1 MRGSWQAMNHVVVGL
16 SGGVDSSVA
25 ALLLKQAGHRVTAVF
40 MKNWD
45 EDDDAGY
52 CPAAADLEDA
62 RKLCDILDIELKTVS
77 FSSEYWDR
85 VFTRFLDEYRAG
97 RTPNPDI
104 VCNREI
110 KFRAFLDYGFDM
122 GADAIATGHYAQLE
136 KNTRVRL
143 LRAADSSK
151 DQTYF
156 LHTLDQSQL
165 ERTLFPVGH
174 LDKQHVRKIAAD
186 NGFPNHAKKDST
198 GICFIGERRFSDF
211 LAQYLPKRPGEIRTL
226 DDEVIGAHQGLVFY
240 TLGQRQGLGIGGQK
254 DTTSKPWYVVRKEL
268 DTNVLRVVQGVDH
281 PSLFSVKLVA
291 RQLHWISGSCPA
303 MPLSCTARIRH
314 RQQDQP
320 CLVNSDAGNG
330 CVVEFQQPQRAVTP
344 GQSVVFYDGA
354 ECLGGG
360 IIERTT

>member
-1 MRGSWQAMNHVVVGL
+1 MKHIVVGL
-16 SGGVDSSVA
+16 SGGVDSAVA

-45 EDDDAGY
+45 EDDAAGY

-62 RKLCDILDIELKTVS
+62 RNICSILDVELKTVS

-110 KFRAFLDYGFDM
+110 KFRAFLDYCLDM

-136 KNTRVRL
+136 NNMLARL
-143 LRAADSSK
+143 LKGADSSK

-165 ERTLFPVGH
+165 ARTLFPVGH
-174 LDKQHVRKIAAD
+174 LDKRRVREIAEQ

-198 GICFIGERRFSDF
+198 GICFIGERKFSDF
-211 LAQYLPKRPGEIRTL
+211 LAHYLPRLPGEIRTL
-226 DDEVIGAHQGLVFY
+226 DDEVIGIHQGLVFY

-254 DTTSKPWYVVRKEL
+254 DAGGEPWYVARKEPA
-268 DTNVLRVVQGVDH
+268 TNVLRVVQGVDH
-281 PSLFSVKLVA
+281 PALFSRQLLA
-291 RQLHWISGSCPA
+291 GQLHWISGSSPA
-303 MPLSCTARIRH
+303 LPLSCTARIRY
-314 RQQDQP
+314 QQEDQP
-320 CLVNSDAGNG
+320 CIITSGHAGE
-330 CVVEFQQPQRAVTP
+330 CIVDFRQPQRAVTP
-344 GQSVVFYDGA
+344 GQSVVFYAGE

-360 IIERTT
+360 IIERST

>member
-1 MRGSWQAMNHVVVGL
+1 MNNQGMKHIVVGL
-16 SGGVDSSVA
+16 SGGVDSAVA
-25 ALLLKQAGHRVTAVF
+25 TLLLKQAGHRVTAVF

-45 EDDDAGY
+45 EDDAAGY

-62 RKLCDILDIELKTVS
+62 RNVCSILDVELKTVS

-110 KFRAFLDYGFDM
+110 KFRAFLDYGLDM

-136 KNTRVRL
+136 NNTRARL
-143 LRAADSSK
+143 LKGADSSK

-165 ERTLFPVGH
+165 ARTLFPIGH
-174 LDKQHVRKIAAD
+174 LDKRRVRAIAAE

-198 GICFIGERRFSDF
+198 GICFIGERKFSDF
-211 LAQYLPKRPGEIRTL
+211 LAHYLPGQPGEIRTL
-226 DDEVIGAHQGLVFY
+226 DDEVLGMHQGLVFY
-240 TLGQRQGLGIGGQK
+240 TLGQRQGLGIGGQR
-254 DTTSKPWYVVRKEL
+254 DAGGEPWYVARKEP

-281 PSLFSVKLVA
+281 PALFSRQLLA
-291 RQLHWISGSCPA
+291 SQLHWISGSAPA
-303 MPLSCTARIRH
+303 MPLSCAARIRY
-314 RQQDQP
+314 QQEDQP
-320 CLVNSDAGNG
+320 CRVTPGHTGEYLVDFRQS
-330 CVVEFQQPQRAVTP
+330 QRAVTP
-344 GQSVVFYDGA
+344 GQSVVFYAGE

-360 IIERTT
+360 IIERST

>member
-1 MRGSWQAMNHVVVGL
+1 MKHIVVGL
-16 SGGVDSSVA
+16 SGGVDSAVA

-45 EDDDAGY
+45 EEDDAGY

-62 RKLCDILDIELKTVS
+62 RSVCDILDIELKTVS

-85 VFTRFLDEYRAG
+85 VFMQFLDEYRAG

-110 KFRAFLDYGFDM
+110 KFRAFHDYGLDL
-122 GADAIATGHYAQLE
+122 GAAAIATGHYAQLG
-136 KNTRVRL
+136 KNARVRL
-143 LRAADSSK
+143 LRAADRGK

-165 ERTLFPVGH
+165 ARALFPIGH
-174 LDKQHVRKIAAD
+174 LDKQHVREIAAE

-198 GICFIGERRFSDF
+198 GICFIGERKFSDF
-211 LAQYLPKRPGEIRTL
+211 LAHYLPGQPGEIRTL
-226 DDEVIGAHQGLVFY
+226 DDAVIGTHQGVVFY

-254 DTTSKPWYVVRKEL
+254 DTASEPWYVARKEPE
-268 DTNVLRVVQGVDH
+268 TNVLRVVQGVDH
-281 PSLFSVKLVA
+281 PALFSRQLA
-291 RQLHWISGSCPA
+291 AGQLHWISGSRPSL
-303 MPLSCTARIRH
+303 PLSCTARIRH
-314 RQQDQP
+314 QQHDQP
-320 CLVNSDAGNG
+320 CSVSAGHSGEYLVD
-330 CVVEFQQPQRAVTP
+330 FRQPQRAVTP
-344 GQSVVFYDGA
+344 GQSVVFYAGE

-360 IIERTT
+360 VIEWSS

>member
-1 MRGSWQAMNHVVVGL
+1 MNNQGMKHIVVGL
-16 SGGVDSSVA
+16 SGGVDSAVA
-25 ALLLKQAGHRVTAVF
+25 TLLLKQAGHRVTAVF

-45 EDDDAGY
+45 EDDAAGY

-62 RKLCDILDIELKTVS
+62 RNVCSILDVELKTVS

-110 KFRAFLDYGFDM
+110 KFRAFLDYGLDM

-136 KNTRVRL
+136 NNTRARL
-143 LRAADSSK
+143 LKGADSSK

-165 ERTLFPVGH
+165 ARTLFPIGH
-174 LDKQHVRKIAAD
+174 LDKRRVRAIAAE

-198 GICFIGERRFSDF
+198 GICFIGERKFSDF
-211 LAQYLPKRPGEIRTL
+211 LAHYLPGQPGEIRTL
-226 DDEVIGAHQGLVFY
+226 DDEVLGMHQGLVFY
-240 TLGQRQGLGIGGQK
+240 TLGQRQGLGIGGQR
-254 DTTSKPWYVVRKEL
+254 DAGGEPWYVARKEP

-281 PSLFSVKLVA
+281 PALFSRQLLA
-291 RQLHWISGSCPA
+291 SQLHWISGSAPA
-303 MPLSCTARIRH
+303 MPLSCAARIRY
-314 RQQDQP
+314 QQEDQP
-320 CLVNSDAGNG
+320 CRVAPGHTGEYLVDFRQS
-330 CVVEFQQPQRAVTP
+330 QRAVTP
-344 GQSVVFYDGA
+344 GQSVVFYAGE

-360 IIERTT
+360 IIERST